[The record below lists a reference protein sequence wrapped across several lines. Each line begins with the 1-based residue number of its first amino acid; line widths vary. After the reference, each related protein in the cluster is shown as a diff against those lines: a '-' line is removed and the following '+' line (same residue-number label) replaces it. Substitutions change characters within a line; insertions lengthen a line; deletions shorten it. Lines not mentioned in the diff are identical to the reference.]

1 MQLFLLLLVWLLI
14 AIGAHFTVKRYFLAS
29 FLAAGAMVIATQ
41 VAGYLQIKQVD
52 PFWQVSSL
60 VGFLLA
66 LIVALVVGLPFRLVR
81 LLSGEDSRKSGG
93 QE

>member
-29 FLAAGAMVIATQ
+29 FLAAGAMVVATQ
-41 VAGYLQIKQVD
+41 VAGYLQIQQVD

-81 LLSGEDSRKSGG
+81 LLSSEDSRKSGR